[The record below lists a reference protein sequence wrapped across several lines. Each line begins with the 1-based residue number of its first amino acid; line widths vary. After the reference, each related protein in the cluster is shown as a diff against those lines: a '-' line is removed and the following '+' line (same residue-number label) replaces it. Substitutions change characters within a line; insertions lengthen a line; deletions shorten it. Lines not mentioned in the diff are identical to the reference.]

1 MSHEEEQKEFSHKKA
16 QKAQKGSGQASETIA
31 DENRSGQVSRTTI
44 ADEELEAAMER
55 ERGELEKTWACP
67 TGIRGWFTDT
77 DHKSIAIRYI
87 VTAFVFF
94 VLGGLEAAL
103 MRIQLARPENHF
115 LSPDKYNQIFTVHGT
130 TMMFLFAVPIM
141 TAMGIYLVPLM
152 VGARDVAFPRLN
164 LFGYFIYLFG
174 GIFLYVG
181 FFLNTGPDAGW
192 FAYVPLSGPGF
203 SPGKRVDVWAQ
214 MITFTEISA
223 LVGAIVV
230 VGTAFK
236 MRAPGMTL
244 NRIPL
249 FVWAQVITAFMI
261 IFAMPA
267 VMLASGLL
275 ASDRLIDTHFFNPA
289 EGGDAILYQHL
300 FWFFG
305 HPEVYIIFIPAL
317 GFISPIII
325 TFARRKIF
333 GHLALVLSLISTA
346 FIGFGLWVH
355 HMFATPIPQM
365 GQSFFSAASMMI
377 AIPSGVQIFCW
388 IATLWGGKLNM
399 KTPLYFVLGFFV
411 IFVLG
416 GLTGV
421 MQASVPLDLQLHDTF
436 FVVGHFHY
444 VLIGGAVFPLFGA
457 FYYWFPKWTG
467 RMLSEWAGRWNFW
480 LMFVGFNL
488 VFFPM
493 HILGL
498 NGMPR
503 RVYTYLPETG
513 WGTLNLIASIGAFIL
528 ASGVAVFVI
537 NVFWARRAG
546 VIAGNNPWA
555 ADSLEWSIT
564 SPPPH
569 YNFHN
574 IPVVQGRYP
583 IWQATEDAPVVRGL
597 STTKRETLVTSVMD
611 AQPELRFDI
620 PGPSIWPV
628 MVALGAATALIP
640 GIFTPWAFLV
650 GAILTGAALTCWFFG
665 DPNYENKTA
674 RETGEHVQPV
684 SHTELRPEEV

>member
-1 MSHEEEQKEFSHKKA
+1 MSDNKEQKELKEDA
-16 QKAQKGSGQASETIA
+16 QRDGKPVTLQISDQDLA
-31 DENRSGQVSRTTI
+31 
-44 ADEELEAAMER
+44 AAMQRER
-55 ERGELEKTWACP
+55 EELEKTWSP
-67 TGIRGWFTDT
+67 PRGLRGWFTDT
-77 DHKSIAIRYI
+77 DHKAIAKRYI
-87 VTAFVFF
+87 VTAFIFF
-94 VLGGLEAAL
+94 VLGGIEAAL
-103 MRIQLARPENHF
+103 MRIQLAFPENHF
-115 LSPDKYNQIFTVHGT
+115 LNPDRYNQIFTTHGT

-141 TAMGIYLVPLM
+141 TAFGLYFVPLM

-164 LFGYFIYLFG
+164 VYGYFVYLIG
-174 GIFLYVG
+174 GLLLYTG

-203 SPGKRVDVWAQ
+203 SPGKRVDIWAQ
-214 MITFTEISA
+214 MITFTELSS

-230 VGTAFK
+230 IGTAFK
-236 MRAPGMTL
+236 MRAPGL
-244 NRIPL
+244 SINRWSL
-249 FVWAQVITAFMI
+249 FVWAQVVTSFMI
-261 IFAMPA
+261 IFAMPS
-267 VMLASGLL
+267 VMLASGFL

-289 EGGDAILYQHL
+289 EGGDTILYQHL

-333 GHLALVLSLISTA
+333 GYLALVLSLIATG

-365 GQSFFSAASMMI
+365 GQSLFTAASMMI

-388 IATLWGGKLNM
+388 IATLWGSKLNI
-399 KTPLYFVLGFFV
+399 KTPLLFVLGFFA
-411 IFVLG
+411 IFILG
-416 GLTGV
+416 GMTGV
-421 MQASVPLDLQLHDTF
+421 MLASVPLDLQIHDTF
-436 FVVGHFHY
+436 FVVAHLHY
-444 VLIGGAVFPLFGA
+444 VLIGGSVFPLFGA

-467 RMLSEWAGRWNFW
+467 RMLSERAGHLNFW
-480 LMFVGFNL
+480 LMFIGFNL

-493 HILGL
+493 HQLGL

-513 WGTLNLIASIGAFIL
+513 WGTLNLIASIGAFVL
-528 ASGVAVFVI
+528 ASGVLVFIVNAV
-537 NVFWARRAG
+537 WALRAG
-546 VIAGNNPWA
+546 VVAGDNPWGA
-555 ADSLEWSIT
+555 ESLEWSVP
-564 SPPPH
+564 SPAPN

-583 IWQATEDAPVVRGL
+583 IWEATPDAPIVRGL

-611 AQPELRFDI
+611 AQPELKFEI
-620 PGPSIWPV
+620 PGPTIWPF
-628 MVALGAATALIP
+628 LLSLATAVMFIA

-650 GAILTGAALTCWFFG
+650 GAILAGITLTCWFFA
-665 DPNYENKTA
+665 DPNYENKHA
-674 RETGEHVQPV
+674 RETGEKSEKVAPRVELQPK
-684 SHTELRPEEV
+684 EV

>member
-1 MSHEEEQKEFSHKKA
+1 MSHKEGQRNISHEKA
-16 QKAQKGSGQASETIA
+16 QKAQKGNEPERAGRVVTVAV
-31 DENRSGQVSRTTI
+31 DDR
-44 ADEELEAAMER
+44 ELAEAMRQER
-55 ERGELEKTWACP
+55 EELEKTWARP
-67 TGIRGWFTDT
+67 RGLWGWFTDT
-77 DHKSIAIRYI
+77 DHKAIAKRYI
-87 VTAFVFF
+87 FTAFVFF
-94 VLGGLEAAL
+94 LLGGIEAAL
-103 MRIQLARPENHF
+103 MRIQLAFPENHF
-115 LSPDKYNQIFTVHGT
+115 LNPDRYNQIFTVHGT

-141 TAMGIYLVPLM
+141 TAFGIYFVPLM
-152 VGARDVAFPRLN
+152 IGARDVAFPRLN
-164 LFGYFIYLFG
+164 VYGYFVYLIG
-174 GIFLYVG
+174 GLLLYAA

-192 FAYVPLSGPGF
+192 FAYVPLSGPAY
-203 SPGKRVDVWAQ
+203 SPGKRVDIWAQ

-223 LVGAIVV
+223 LVGAVIVI
-230 VGTAFK
+230 GTAFK
-236 MRAPGMTL
+236 MRAPGMSI

-249 FVWAQVITAFMI
+249 FVWAQVVTAFMI

-267 VMLASGLL
+267 VMLASSFL

-317 GFISPIII
+317 GFISPIIV

-333 GHLALVLSLISTA
+333 GYVPLVLSLISTG

-365 GQSFFSAASMMI
+365 GQSFFTAASMMI

-388 IATLWGGKLNM
+388 IATLWGSRLDI
-399 KTPLYFVLGFFV
+399 KTPLLFVLGFFA

-416 GLTGV
+416 GLTGL
-421 MQASVPLDLQLHDTF
+421 MLASVPLDLQIHDTF
-436 FVVGHFHY
+436 FVVAHLHY
-444 VLIGGAVFPLFGA
+444 VLIGGSVFPLFGA

-467 RMLSEWAGRWNFW
+467 RMLSERAGHLNFW

-493 HILGL
+493 HQLGL

-528 ASGVAVFVI
+528 AAGVLVFIVNAI
-537 NVFWARRAG
+537 WALRAG
-546 VIAGNNPWA
+546 VVAGDNPWG
-555 ADSLEWSIT
+555 ADSLEWSVA
-564 SPPPH
+564 SPPPN

-574 IPVVQGRYP
+574 LPVVQGRYP
-583 IWQATEDAPVVRGL
+583 IWEATADAPVLRGL
-597 STTKRETLVTSVMD
+597 STKTRETLVTSVMD

-620 PGPSIWPV
+620 PGPSIWPF
-628 MVALGAATALIP
+628 MVALATGVTFIA

-650 GAILTGAALTCWFFG
+650 GAILAGITLTCWFFA
-665 DPNYENKTA
+665 DPNYENKAA
-674 RETGEHVQPV
+674 RDTGEKSHKVAPRAELQPK
-684 SHTELRPEEV
+684 EI

>member
-1 MSHEEEQKEFSHKKA
+1 MSHEEAQKNFSHKKA
-16 QKAQKGSGQASETIA
+16 QKAREERKA
-31 DENRSGQVSRTTI
+31 SRTTI
-44 ADEELEAAMER
+44 ADEELEDAMPRER
-55 ERGELEKTWACP
+55 EELERTWARP
-67 TGIRGWFTDT
+67 SGLRGFFTDT
-77 DHKSIAIRYI
+77 DHKRIAMLYI
-87 VTAFVFF
+87 KTAFAFF
-94 VLGGLEAAL
+94 LLGGMEAVL

-115 LSPDKYNQIFTVHGT
+115 LSPDRYNQIFTVHGT

-164 LFGYFIYLFG
+164 LFGYFIYLIG

-192 FAYVPLSGPGF
+192 FAYVPLSGPAY
-203 SPGKRVDVWAQ
+203 SPGKRVDIWAQ

-230 VGTAFK
+230 IGTAFK

-249 FVWAQVITAFMI
+249 FVWAQVVTSFMI
-261 IFAMPA
+261 IFAMPS
-267 VMLASGLL
+267 VMLASGFL

-289 EGGDAILYQHL
+289 EGGDTILYQHL

-325 TFARRKIF
+325 AFARRKIF

-365 GQSFFSAASMMI
+365 GESFFSAASMMI

-388 IATLWGGKLNM
+388 IATLWGGKLNI
-399 KTPLYFVLGFFV
+399 KTPLLFVLGFFA
-411 IFVLG
+411 IFILG

-421 MQASVPLDLQLHDTF
+421 MLASVPLDLQIHDTF
-436 FVVGHFHY
+436 FVVAHLHY
-444 VLIGGAVFPLFGA
+444 VLIGGSVFPLFGA

-480 LMFVGFNL
+480 LMFIGFNL

-493 HILGL
+493 HQLGL

-513 WGTLNLIASIGAFIL
+513 WGTLNLIASIGALIL
-528 ASGVAVFVI
+528 GAGVIVFLANVI
-537 NVFWARRAG
+537 WARRAG
-546 VIAGNNPWA
+546 LVAGANPWA
-555 ADSLEWSIT
+555 ADGLEWSIP
-564 SPPPH
+564 SPPPT

-597 STTKRETLVTSVMD
+597 SSTKRETLITSVMD
-611 AQPELRFDI
+611 AQPELKFDI

-628 MVALGAATALIP
+628 LVALGSAVALIP
-640 GIFTPWAFLV
+640 GIFTPWAFPV
-650 GAILTGAALTCWFFG
+650 GAVLTGAALICWFFG

-674 RETGEHVQPV
+674 RETGERSESIPRAPELQPK
-684 SHTELRPEEV
+684 EV

>member
-1 MSHEEEQKEFSHKKA
+1 MSHKKP
-16 QKAQKGSGQASETIA
+16 QKAHKGTDPERSNGVTRVEME
-31 DENRSGQVSRTTI
+31 DEDLAAAMQRER
-44 ADEELEAAMER
+44 EELER
-55 ERGELEKTWACP
+55 TWARP
-67 TGIRGWFTDT
+67 RGLWGWFTDT
-77 DHKSIAIRYI
+77 DHKAIAKRYI

-94 VLGGLEAAL
+94 LLGGIEAAL
-103 MRIQLARPENHF
+103 MRIQLAFPESHF
-115 LSPDKYNQIFTVHGT
+115 LNPDRYNQIFTVHGT

-141 TAMGIYLVPLM
+141 TAFGLYFVPLM

-164 LFGYFIYLFG
+164 LYGYFVYLIG
-174 GIFLYVG
+174 GILLYVG

-192 FAYVPLSGPGF
+192 FAYVPLSGPAY
-203 SPGKRVDVWAQ
+203 SPGKRVDIWAQ

-223 LVGAIVV
+223 LVGAVIVI
-230 VGTAFK
+230 GTAFK
-236 MRAPGMTL
+236 MRAPGMSL
-244 NRIPL
+244 NRLPL
-249 FVWAQVITAFMI
+249 FVWAQVVTAFMI
-261 IFAMPA
+261 IFAMPS
-267 VMLASGLL
+267 VMLASSFL

-333 GHLALVLSLISTA
+333 GHTALVLSLISTG

-365 GQSFFSAASMMI
+365 GQSFFTAASMII

-388 IATLWGGKLNM
+388 IATLWGGKLNI
-399 KTPLYFVLGFFV
+399 KTPLLFVLGFFA

-416 GLTGV
+416 GLTGL
-421 MQASVPLDLQLHDTF
+421 MLASVPLDLQIHDTF
-436 FVVGHFHY
+436 FVVAHLHY
-444 VLIGGAVFPLFGA
+444 VLIGGSVFPLFGA

-467 RMLSEWAGRWNFW
+467 RMLSERAGHWNFL
-480 LMFVGFNL
+480 LMFIGFNL

-493 HILGL
+493 HQLGL

-503 RVYTYLPETG
+503 RVYTYLPDTG
-513 WGTLNLIASIGAFIL
+513 WGTLNLIASIGAFVL
-528 ASGVAVFVI
+528 AAGVLVFMVNAI
-537 NVFWARRAG
+537 WALRAG
-546 VIAGNNPWA
+546 LVAGDNPWGA
-555 ADSLEWSIT
+555 ESLEWAVS

-583 IWQATEDAPVVRGL
+583 IWQATADAPVVRGL
-597 STTKRETLVTSVMD
+597 STSKRETLVTSVLD

-620 PGPSIWPV
+620 PGPSIWPSL
-628 MVALGAATALIP
+628 VALATGVTFIV
-640 GIFTPWAFLV
+640 GIFTPWAFAV
-650 GAILTGAALTCWFFG
+650 GAILAGITLTCWFFG
-665 DPNYENKTA
+665 DPNYENKGA
-674 RETGEHVQPV
+674 RETGERVEKVPPPRAELQPK
-684 SHTELRPEEV
+684 EV